1 MRGLTS
7 TLVLLAVLIGLGSY
21 IYFVDSK
28 RSAGDAEAKTKVFT
42 VEADKIQEIRVTTG
56 PESAVLKKVD
66 GAWRMTEPVEADADE
81 TEISS
86 LTSNLAT
93 LEQNRVVD
101 ENAADLAQYGLSNP
115 PLVVAFKADGTSE
128 GQIAFGEKT
137 PTGSDLYAVK
147 PGETKVFAV
156 SAFLESTFNK
166 KPFDLRD
173 KRVLKFDRDKADSLE
188 ISQVGSRLTLARKD
202 SDWTIGQPAQARGD
216 YGAIEGL
223 LTRLSTASMTTLVA
237 PSTTELAKY
246 GLDKPALTAS
256 VGTGS
261 SRAVLAIGKE
271 QNGTVYARDE
281 SRPMVFTVDPTLVTD
296 LRKGVDDYR
305 DKELFEFRPFSAE
318 RLRLTRGQDVFE
330 FQKVKGTGDNAADTW
345 HRVSGGSALD
355 VETTTIDDLLTKLSN
370 VRAQSFSGT
379 DAGTGLQAP
388 VLTAAVSYDQGK
400 FERVRFGRSGGEA
413 FGAREG
419 EPGAARLDASALD
432 EAMKA
437 LDAVLAPT
445 PPATTTT
452 TAPPGK

>member
-7 TLVLLAVLIGLGSY
+7 TLALVAVLLGLGAY

-28 RSAGDAEAKTKVFT
+28 RPAGETEAKAKVFT

-56 PESAVLKKVD
+56 TESALLKKVD
-66 GAWRMTEPVEADADE
+66 GRWRMTEPVEADADE

-101 ENAADLAQYGLSNP
+101 ENAADLTQYGLSNP
-115 PLVVAFKADGTSE
+115 ALLVAFKADGNAE

-137 PTGSDLYAVK
+137 PTQSDLYAVK
-147 PGETKVFAV
+147 PGEKKVFAV

-173 KRVLKFDRDKADSLE
+173 KRVLKFDRDKAETLE
-188 ISQVGSRLTLARKD
+188 IAQGTSRLSLARKD
-202 SDWTIGQPAQARGD
+202 SEWAVTQPVQARGD

-223 LTRLSTASMTTLVA
+223 LTRLSTASMTNLVE
-237 PSTTELAKY
+237 SGTGTLAKY
-246 GLDKPALTAS
+246 GLEKPALTAAI
-256 VGTGS
+256 GTGS

-271 QNGTVYARDE
+271 ENGTVYARDE
-281 SRPMVFTVDPTLVTD
+281 SRPVVFTVDPTLVTD

-305 DKELFEFRPFSAE
+305 DKDLFEFRPFSAE
-318 RLRLTRGQDVFE
+318 RLRLARGQDVFE
-330 FQKVKGTGDNAADTW
+330 FQKVKGSGDNPVDTW
-345 HRVSGGSALD
+345 QRVSGGSATN
-355 VETTTIDDLLTKLSN
+355 VETTKMDDLLTKLSN
-370 VRAQSFSGT
+370 LRAQSFSGT
-379 DAGTGLQAP
+379 DAGTGLQTPAL
-388 VLTAAVSYDQGK
+388 VASVSYDQGK
-400 FERVRFGRSGGEA
+400 FERIRLGRSGGEA

-419 EPGAARLDASALD
+419 EPGAARLDANALD

-437 LDAVLAPT
+437 LDALLAP
-445 PPATTTT
+445 PPPETTTT
-452 TAPPGK
+452 TPPGK